1 MNPRM
6 NVLELANRCRKIK
19 PTIQETTW
27 KNWMKAVKP
36 IQDVDVSTVDIE
48 FVWDYVDSQTE
59 RLSEGTV
66 KQRVGFLSGIWNR
79 GIKRRMLT
87 ENPWHR
93 AGSDLKAS
101 RSAHPFREWQF
112 YEHYHQDPL
121 FLLLWFH
128 GFRVGEIA
136 GIKQEDVMLDATIPY
151 FNLVHYERP
160 FRRLKNDMSIRQVPI
175 HPACQRMVRNL
186 RFPLSRDVNG
196 PGRSWGETFRYNLGL
211 PPGEGA
217 HSLRHNF
224 ESRMRA
230 TDPNPAA
237 EARLLGHTFPNMTAR
252 YGTVL
257 PQLLFETLCRIPD
270 PR

>member
-1 MNPRM
+1 MKVSDL
-6 NVLELANRCRKIK
+6 VLRCRKIK
-19 PTIQETTW
+19 PTIVYQTW
-27 KNWMKAVKP
+27 RNWMKAIKP
-36 IQDVDVSTVDIE
+36 IQDVCVSEIDTE

-66 KQRVGFLSGIWNR
+66 KQRVGYLSGIWNR
-79 GIKRRMLT
+79 AIKRRLLT
-87 ENPWHR
+87 NNPWHR
-93 AGSDLKAS
+93 AGSDLKTS
-101 RSAHPFREWQF
+101 RSHHPFRECSF
-112 YEHYHQDPL
+112 YEKYHNDPL
-121 FLLLWFH
+121 FNLLWFH

-136 GIKQEDVMLDATIPY
+136 GIKQEDVVLGAEIQY
-151 FNLVHYERP
+151 FNLVHYESP

-175 HPACQRMVRNL
+175 HPACSQLVRNM
-186 RFPLSRDVNG
+186 RFPLSTDAWG
-196 PGRSWGETFRYNLGL
+196 PGKAWSGHFRRTLEL

-217 HSLRHNF
+217 HSIRHNF

-230 TDPNPAA
+230 TNPNPAA

-252 YGTVL
+252 YGVVL